1 MLQVLS
7 EGAYVDRMTVLDD
20 LVSLLETGFV
30 PDSNFVSAGFF
41 TAITGHYQ
49 CCETREEQAKVLEVV
64 SLLLHESSELM
75 DEQCLYFLFQIASEC
90 DTSDVTGKNL
100 LYFALYSIHSFFGH
114 PLYKRIICDQI
125 GLDKLLVYGG
135 VADEIDA
142 ILMVVAIECAK
153 SGKNIEFAKACLSFR
168 KDSTAELTLVLLEY
182 IASYDA
188 SILREP
194 GILAYMFAMIDT
206 YPRLVFDIC
215 VYLDENTIT
224 FMDNDKVDA
233 AIHLA
238 FRQRV
243 EDGRTFVSAL
253 RALMRFVTISKARAE
268 NSVRTILP
276 LLETES
282 LPFSEKIVTVEFVS
296 LCMRYLPHII
306 VEDIDSMASLF
317 SDVFESGNAATIE
330 KLTLGLEYLTR
341 FMMEAPC
348 GVGKLLDFLS
358 SHNQIEFLEE
368 LAAGESSD
376 ISETAQEVL
385 TLLQQSQC

>member
-7 EGAYVDRMTVLDD
+7 EGAYADRMAVLDD
-20 LVSLLETGFV
+20 VVRLLESGDCDFVSTGF
-30 PDSNFVSAGFF
+30 FA
-41 TAITGHYQ
+41 AITDHYQ
-49 CCETREEQAKVLEVV
+49 CCETREEHAKVLEVV

-75 DEQCLYFLFQIASEC
+75 DEQCLYFLFQIVSEL

-100 LYFALYSIHSFFGH
+100 LYFALYSIHSFFAH
-114 PLYKRIICDQI
+114 PLYKRIICDEI

-135 VADEIDA
+135 LADEVDA
-142 ILMVVAIECAK
+142 ILLVLAIECAK
-153 SGKNIEFAKACLSFR
+153 SRKRIDFAKACLAFR

-182 IASYDA
+182 LASYDS

-194 GILAYMFAMIDT
+194 GIRAYMLAMIVT
-206 YPRLVFDIC
+206 YPCLVFGIC
-215 VYLDENTIT
+215 VYLDETTIS
-224 FMDNDKVDA
+224 FMENDNVGA

-243 EDGRTFVSAL
+243 EDARTYVSAL
-253 RALMRFVTISKARAE
+253 KALMRFVTISKTRAE
-268 NSVRTILP
+268 NSIRTILP

-282 LPFSEKIVTVEFVS
+282 LPFNEKIVTVEFVS

-306 VEDIDSMASLF
+306 VENIDSMTSLF
-317 SDVFESGNAATIE
+317 SDIFESGNEATIE

-341 FMMEAPC
+341 FMTETPC
-348 GVGKLLDFLS
+348 GVGKLLDLLS
-358 SHNQIEFLEE
+358 SNNQIEFLEE

-376 ISETAQEVL
+376 VSETAQEVL
-385 TLLQQSQC
+385 ALFQQAL